1 MAESDQARERE
12 DMKRLADLREQ
23 RARKAAADKLTKIE
37 KLATGMDKLDLSATV
52 ADADKK
58 EKELG
63 MDGVVALILQAGM
76 NKAPGSPC
84 PQAVTAL
91 KTFRSLL
98 PAIKERTKSEA
109 GQTSL
114 LDSFADW
121 ITGVEGRVASVGP
134 AVPKMM
140 VHLYDQDIVEEEAAL
155 AWWSKFSSVN
165 EGMQKT
171 MEDARAAFESAVA
184 EAEDVATKS
193 VEANEI
199 SKQAVIDGRAAKR
212 AAENSKCGGGATA
225 DEEAWEKECNQK
237 HRVAIKHEEQA
248 KQRAAALKKQDQEKH
263 QEKLEATEA
272 MEQAVKAATSMSGL
286 TAAMQPFI
294 DFLNQEDSD

>member
-1 MAESDQARERE
+1 M
-12 DMKRLADLREQ
+12 
-23 RARKAAADKLTKIE
+23 
-37 KLATGMDKLDLSATV
+37 
-52 ADADKK
+52 
-58 EKELG
+58 
-63 MDGVVALILQAGM
+63 
-76 NKAPGSPC
+76 
-84 PQAVTAL
+84 
-91 KTFRSLL
+91 
-98 PAIKERTKSEA
+98 
-109 GQTSL
+109 
-114 LDSFADW
+114 
-121 ITGVEGRVASVGP
+121 
-134 AVPKMM
+134 PKMM

-193 VEANEI
+193 AEANEI

-248 KQRAAALKKQDQEKH
+248 KQRAAE
-263 QEKLEATEA
+263 EAEA
-272 MEQAVKAATSMSGL
+272 EKAAEVPEHVKPHVTLRALITIGRQNL
-286 TAAMQPFI
+286 P
-294 DFLNQEDSD
+294 E